1 MAFTLSEMISG
12 ALRKM
17 GNLRI
22 SWTTSSGTSTTAID
36 ASLVGQTS
44 DDDYKYA
51 PWFAMSTG
59 SAGASGGVAA
69 GEMGE
74 VSSYSGG
81 TGLFAFATGT
91 LSTTVDIT
99 TPYGIGT
106 PEFRLKLLIELANDA
121 LRSLGDLDNVD
132 TATIGT
138 SAGVDE
144 YDLPVAMKRSAPL
157 RVDLQTY
164 TTSSGSVNDWVTIHD
179 WEYQPAAAG
188 SVGTLVLPP
197 DLASGRDLRVW
208 YVAPHGRV
216 AAFNATIDERVHPD
230 LAVLALVEKLYE
242 YRNSMNRGSM
252 AFDVQRWN
260 DAKTQVQEAKVFH
273 PIWKSRRKP
282 KLMIVGDA
290 EEDYSTLP
298 FGPV

>member
-17 GNLRI
+17 GALRVSI
-22 SWTTSSGTSTTAID
+22 TTSSGTTTTALD
-36 ASLVGQTS
+36 SSLIGQTS

-51 PWFAMSTG
+51 PWFCIS
-59 SAGASGGVAA
+59 SAAASGTNLGVLT
-69 GEMGE
+69 GEMME
-74 VSSYSGG
+74 VASYQSG
-81 TGLFAFATGT
+81 TGQFT
-91 LSTTVDIT
+91 LSSAFSSKAENGTTYAV
-99 TPYGIGT
+99 GT
-106 PEFRLKLLIELANDA
+106 PEFRLQSLIELANDA

-216 AAFNATIDERVHPD
+216 LAYNSVIDERVHPD
-230 LAVLALVEKLYE
+230 LAVLMLAEKLYE
-242 YRNSMNRGSM
+242 FRNSMNRGSM

-260 DAKTQVQEAKVFH
+260 DAKTQVQESKALH
-273 PIWKSRRKP
+273 PIWKSQRKP
-282 KLMIVGDA
+282 KLLIVGV